1 MAGSTRWLEYFIS
14 LEGLIKILEF
24 VSLLDKYMVDGTI
37 VIICGA
43 KTAPIVQ

>member
-24 VSLLDKYMVDGTI
+24 VSLLDACSMVL
-37 VIICGA
+37 
-43 KTAPIVQ
+43 

>member
-24 VSLLDKYMVDGTI
+24 VSLLVMFYMMIDAAIGI
-37 VIICGA
+37 VLIA
-43 KTAPIVQ
+43 SL